1 MAKFEVRRFVRRL
14 IMLGVLVS
22 GLVVQ
27 TTSYNPQTASAKCN
41 SGDSS
46 SSAAL
51 PCCSACD
58 VENPPL
64 ICRRGCSPSCK
75 TK

>member
-1 MAKFEVRRFVRRL
+1 MAKIEVRKVARRL
-14 IMLGVLVS
+14 IILGVLLS
-22 GLVVQ
+22 GLAIQ
-27 TTSYNPQTASAKCN
+27 TTSYHMPTTVAKCD
-41 SGDSS
+41 G
-46 SSAAL
+46 AVL

>member
-1 MAKFEVRRFVRRL
+1 MAKFDARRFVRRL

-22 GLVVQ
+22 GLVIQ
-27 TTSYNPQTASAKCN
+27 TTSYNPQTTAAKCD
-41 SGDSS
+41 G
-46 SSAAL
+46 AAL